1 MELEKIKMTVD
12 QYMSV
17 INIIETF
24 KEDDAIIRELVKL
37 FHGDVTLPIN
47 QAKMLLN
54 QVKITLMQEET
65 KFVQRFKFN
74 GVEYGFIPN
83 LNDISTGEYLDLDNL
98 MKNENQN
105 LHRIM
110 AVLYRPVTDS
120 KGKLYNIEE
129 YQGSLKYAEI
139 MKNVDH
145 EIIKGALFFFTQ
157 LGMELLQTSNTYL
170 KQQVNLMKKITTTS

>member
-1 MELEKIKMTVD
+1 MELEKLKMTVD

-17 INIIETF
+17 INIVETF
-24 KEDDAIIRELVKL
+24 QDDDSITRELVKL
-37 FHGDVTLPIN
+37 FHGDVSLPI
-47 QAKMLLN
+47 QEAKMLLN
-54 QVKITLMQEET
+54 QVKLTLLQEET
-65 KFVQRFKFN
+65 TFVQRFKYD

-98 MKNENQN
+98 LKSPNQN

-110 AVLYRPVTDS
+110 AVLYRPVKNT

-129 YQGSLKYAEI
+129 YQGSLKYADV

-157 LGMELLQTSNTYL
+157 LGMELLENTNTFL
-170 KQQVNLMKKITTTS
+170 NQQANLMKKIATTS